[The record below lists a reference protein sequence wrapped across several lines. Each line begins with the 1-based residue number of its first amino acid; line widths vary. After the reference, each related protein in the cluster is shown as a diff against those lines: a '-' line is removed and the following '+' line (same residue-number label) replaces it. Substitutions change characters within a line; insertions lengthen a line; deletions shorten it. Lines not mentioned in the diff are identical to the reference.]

1 MITDERQYI
10 VRLRV
15 VAMVV
20 AILTVGI
27 NLLPPDLTLLMVV
40 ENGPVEMLSAVGL
53 LAAAFW
59 LFCRVGRDASGQPI
73 SAGILVLLLGLREL
87 DFHAR
92 FTTMGVFKTKYY
104 ISPAV
109 PAGEKAIVSFIMI
122 CILIIAVR
130 YLTHNFGRF
139 VLALRQRQP
148 AALAI
153 LAAIGYGLLGKGL
166 DSFSTPLEPIIALFS
181 SNPKLFLRTAEE
193 CVEFGAPICIL
204 LALYYSSGLYRPKVR
219 MTAGKK

>member
-1 MITDERQYI
+1 M
-10 VRLRV
+10 
-15 VAMVV
+15 AMVV
-20 AILTVGI
+20 STLTVGI

-59 LFCRVGRDASGQPI
+59 LFCRVGRDASDQPI

-87 DFHAR
+87 GFHAR

-104 ISPAV
+104 ISQAV
-109 PAGEKAIVSFIMI
+109 PASEKAIVSLIMI
-122 CILIIAVR
+122 CVLIIAIR

-139 VLALRQRQP
+139 ILALRLRQP

-153 LAAIGYGLLGKGL
+153 MAAIGYGLLGKGL
-166 DSFSTPLEPIIALFS
+166 DSFSTPLEPIIALFTS
-181 SNPKLFLRTAEE
+181 EPKLFLRSAEE
-193 CVEFGAPICIL
+193 CIELGTPICIL
-204 LALYYSSGLYRPKVR
+204 LAVYYTSGLYRPKLR
-219 MTAGKK
+219 MTTGQT

>member
-59 LFCRVGRDASGQPI
+59 LFCRVGHDASGQPI
-73 SAGILVLLLGLREL
+73 SAGVLVLLLGLREL

-130 YLTHNFGRF
+130 FLMHNFSKF
-139 VLALRQRQP
+139 VLALRQRQA

-166 DSFSTPLEPIIALFS
+166 DSLSSPLEPIITLFS

-193 CVEFGAPICIL
+193 CIEFGAPICIL
-204 LALYYSSGLYRPKVR
+204 LALYYSSGLYRPKIR
-219 MTAGKK
+219 IATEKT

>member
-1 MITDERQYI
+1 
-10 VRLRV
+10 
-15 VAMVV
+15 MVV
-20 AILTVGI
+20 SILVVGM
-27 NLLPPDLTLLMVV
+27 NLLPPDMTLLMVV

-59 LFCRVGRDASGQPI
+59 LFCRAGRDASGQPI

-87 DFHAR
+87 DCHAR

-122 CILIIAVR
+122 CILIIAIR
-130 YLTHNFGRF
+130 YLTHNFSRF
-139 VLALRQRQP
+139 VLALRLRQP

-153 LAAIGYGLLGKGL
+153 LAAIGYALLGKGL
-166 DSFSTPLEPIIALFS
+166 DSFSTPLEPIIDLFS
-181 SNPKLFLRTAEE
+181 SNPKLFLRAAEE
-193 CVEFGAPICIL
+193 CVELGTPICIL
-204 LALYYSSGLYRPKVR
+204 LALYYTSDLYRPKFQVA
-219 MTAGKK
+219 TGQP